1 MIDLL
6 SNPLELSI
14 VADLRHFKIAP
25 ARNELTIDHRPI
37 KYRYLSLFLKW
48 RETGGRRVAEGG
60 GGWRRKMMGRLSAS
74 NQRHLSRL
82 LSPPVSNPQ
91 QIRSQSASQQSI
103 NKRETIRYGDI
114 RMKLVC
120 K

>member
-60 GGWRRKMMGRLSAS
+60 GGR
-74 NQRHLSRL
+74 
-82 LSPPVSNPQ
+82 
-91 QIRSQSASQQSI
+91 
-103 NKRETIRYGDI
+103 
-114 RMKLVC
+114 
-120 K
+120 